1 MGCPVLTFG
10 TSTVAPR
17 DRIDGWTTAL
27 AQVCGQLHADAY
39 GAATVDVDMEFGV
52 LGRLHVG
59 KISASRHRVGLT
71 SALARTAHHPVIKMI
86 VQTVGTSVYEQG
98 CETVTLGPGEGL
110 VYDVARPHM
119 ITSEGHTEHLVA
131 IIPRELAVRQG
142 ICLSQLSR
150 QRFSTRS
157 GVGRVAASLLDST
170 LDELAMI
177 SPDSAGD
184 LAASIV
190 NLALSP
196 LASTTADGTSALR
209 YRAKTYIREHL
220 RDPQLSVEAISA
232 GLGCSTR
239 YLHRAFSDEPRT
251 ISETI
256 LAMRIEG
263 CVEELQRR
271 PDRTI
276 SEIAYAWGFS
286 SSAHFSRVFR
296 KTVGKTPSQVRAA
309 APAIT

>member
-1 MGCPVLTFG
+1 MGCPTLTFG
-10 TSTVAPR
+10 TRAVAAR
-17 DRIDGWTTAL
+17 DRIDGWTAAL

-39 GAATVDVDMEFGV
+39 GAPTLDVEMEFGV

-59 KISASRHRVGLT
+59 KIVASRHRVGLT
-71 SALARTAHHPVIKMI
+71 EALARTAHHPVIKMI
-86 VQTVGTSVYEQG
+86 VQTVGTSVYQQG
-98 CETVTLGPGEGL
+98 SETVVLGPGEGL

-119 ITSEGHTEHLVA
+119 ITSEEHTEHLVA

-142 ICLSQLSR
+142 LCLSQLSR

-157 GVGRVAASLLDST
+157 GVGRVAANLLDST
-170 LDELAMI
+170 LGELATI
-177 SPDSAGD
+177 GPDSAGD

-190 NLALSP
+190 SLALSP
-196 LASTTADGTSALR
+196 LASAAVDGTTALR
-209 YRAKTYIREHL
+209 YRAKTFIREHL
-220 RDPQLSVEAISA
+220 RDPDLSVERISA

-239 YLHRAFSDEPRT
+239 YLHRAFADEPRT

-263 CVEELQRR
+263 CIDELQRR
-271 PDRTI
+271 PERTI
-276 SEIAYAWGFS
+276 SEIAFAWGFA

-296 KTVGKTPSQVRAA
+296 KLVGKTPSQVRAA
-309 APAIT
+309 APANS

>member
-1 MGCPVLTFG
+1 MLTFG

-17 DRIDGWTTAL
+17 ERIDGWTAAL
-27 AQVCGQLHADAY
+27 ARVCGRLHADAY
-39 GAATVDVDMEFGV
+39 GASTLDVQMEFGV

-71 SALARTAHHPVIKMI
+71 HALARRADHPVIKMI

-98 CETVTLGPGEGL
+98 SDEVVLGPGEGL

-131 IIPRELAVRQG
+131 IIPHELAARQG
-142 ICLSQLSR
+142 VCLSRLSR

-157 GVGRVAASLLDST
+157 GVGRVAANLLDST
-170 LDELAMI
+170 LDELADI
-177 SPDSAGD
+177 APDSAGD

-190 NLALSP
+190 SLALSP
-196 LASTTADGTSALR
+196 LASAPDDGAAALR
-209 YRAKTYIREHL
+209 YRAQAYIREHL
-220 RDPQLSVEAISA
+220 RDPALTVAAISA
-232 GLGCSTR
+232 ALGCSTR
-239 YLHRAFSDEPRT
+239 YLHRAFAHEPRT
-251 ISETI
+251 ISETV
-256 LAMRIEG
+256 LAMRIER

-276 SEIAYAWGFS
+276 SEIAFAWGFS

-309 APAIT
+309 AT